1 MPWSVPVPQELW
13 ATPWSSTPSPDPRY
27 ALPRNTD
34 MSDLT
39 TAAPAIRLETRP
51 DGVGVLWFDTPDS
64 PVNILSDKFFGDFAR
79 ALDAFEADA
88 SLKAGVLASAK
99 PDSFIAGADL
109 KQFVTLDAAQGTA
122 LVTEGHKLLDRVA
135 TSRKPIVAAI
145 HGVALGG
152 GLEVAL
158 ACHYRVAS
166 DDPKT
171 QLALPEVQL
180 GVLPGA
186 GGTQRLPALIGLVA
200 ALPAI
205 LTGSRFKARKALKLG
220 LVDHLTSPRGIV
232 DVAAQAALQLAAG
245 TLHRKPRKL
254 SLLDRIASTSF
265 GRSFILSQARKD
277 VMRKTRGLY
286 PAPLKILDCI
296 AVGQSRGFKAGAA
309 AEQQG
314 FGFLVG
320 DSRGKAL
327 IKLFLAMTDAKKS
340 GETLPPPRRVSRLG
354 VLGAGFMGEGIA
366 AVSMSQNTVVLKD
379 LTPAAL
385 GKAARNLDA
394 GLAKREKSGSLTRL
408 ERDRQWSN
416 LVFTTDVS
424 DLAGSELV
432 IEAVFEKLELKRKIL
447 ADVEEVIHPQAV
459 FASNTSA
466 LPISQIAAEARHPER
481 VLGMHYF
488 SPVPK
493 MPLLEIVVTD
503 KTADWALS
511 TALSYGIKQGKTC
524 IVVKDGPGFYTT
536 RILAPFVGEAMLLL
550 EEGAD
555 IEALDRAL
563 KDFGFPVGPVAL
575 LDEVGIDV
583 GAHIARDLGAAF
595 SSRGWKTSPAAA
607 RLVDAGYC
615 GRKNGKGF
623 YLYPPESKRRSTKKQ
638 VNPEIYGF
646 FGGPARK
653 AFPSEVLVDRL
664 ALLMVNEAVRCLEE
678 GILASARDG
687 DLGAILGLG
696 FPPFTG
702 GPFRYVDQVGAA
714 NVVAR
719 LEKLRATCGD
729 RFTACDLLVT
739 MAREGKPFHVD

>member
-1 MPWSVPVPQELW
+1 M
-13 ATPWSSTPSPDPRY
+13 SSQTEIP
-27 ALPRNTD
+27 
-34 MSDLT
+34 
-39 TAAPAIRLETRP
+39 PAIRLEKRP

-64 PVNILSDKFFGDFAR
+64 PVNILSSRFFGDFSA
-79 ALDAFEADA
+79 ALDGFESDT
-88 SLKAGVLASAK
+88 SLKAAVLASAK
-99 PDSFIAGADL
+99 ADSFIAGADL
-109 KQFVTLDAAQGTA
+109 KQFVGLDAAQGTA
-122 LVTEGHKLLDRVA
+122 LVTEGHRLLDRVA
-135 TSRKPIVAAI
+135 ASRKPIVAAI

-186 GGTQRLPALIGLVA
+186 GGTQRLPALVGLAA

-220 LVDHLTSPRGIV
+220 LVDHLTSPKGIV
-232 DVAAQAALQLAAG
+232 DVAARAALQMAEG
-245 TLHRKPRKL
+245 TLRRKPRKP
-254 SLLDRIASTSF
+254 SLIDRVAATAP
-265 GRSFILSQARKD
+265 GRTFILNQARKD
-277 VMRKTRGLY
+277 VLRKTRGLY
-286 PAPLKILDCI
+286 PAPLRILDCI
-296 AVGQSRGFKAGAA
+296 EAGQSRGFAAGAT

-314 FGFLVG
+314 FGALVG
-320 DSRGKAL
+320 DSKGKAL
-327 IKLFLAMTDAKKS
+327 IKLFLAMTDAKKA
-340 GETLPPPRRVSRLG
+340 GENLPAPRRVSRLG

-379 LTPAAL
+379 LTAASL
-385 GKAARNLDA
+385 GRAAKNLNDS
-394 GLAKREKSGSLTRL
+394 LAKREKSGSLTRL

-416 LVFTTDVS
+416 LVFSTDMQ
-424 DLAGSELV
+424 DMAGCELV
-432 IEAVFEKLELKRKIL
+432 IEAVFEKLELKRQIL
-447 ADVEEVIHPQAV
+447 ADTEAVLHPEAV

-466 LPISQIAAEARHPER
+466 LPISQIAAGAKHPER

-493 MPLLEIVVTD
+493 MPLLEIIVTD
-503 KTADWALS
+503 QTADWALS
-511 TALSYGIKQGKTC
+511 TALAYGVKQGKTC

-555 IEALDRAL
+555 IEALDKAL

-595 SSRGWKTSPAAA
+595 AERGWKTSPAAA
-607 RLVDAGYC
+607 KLVDAGYC
-615 GRKNGKGF
+615 GRKNAKGF
-623 YLYPPESKRRSTKKQ
+623 YLYPAEKKGKSGKKQ
-638 VNPEIYGF
+638 VNPAVYGF

-653 AFPSEVLVDRL
+653 PFPAQVMVDRL

-678 GILASARDG
+678 GILASATDG

-702 GPFRYVDQVGAA
+702 GPFRYVDLVGAA
-714 NVVAR
+714 DVVAR
-719 LEKLRATCGD
+719 MERLRETCGE
-729 RFTACDLLVT
+729 RFKPCDMLVA
-739 MAREGKPFHVD
+739 MARENRRFHES

>member
-1 MPWSVPVPQELW
+1 
-13 ATPWSSTPSPDPRY
+13 
-27 ALPRNTD
+27 
-34 MSDLT
+34 MSNLT
-39 TAAPAIRLETRP
+39 EQPPAIRLEKRP
-51 DGVGVLWFDTPDS
+51 DGVGILWFDTPES
-64 PVNILSDKFFGDFAR
+64 PVNILSSRFFGDFAA
-79 ALDAFEADA
+79 ALDGFEADP
-88 SLKAGVLASAK
+88 SLRAGVLASAK

-109 KQFVTLDAAQGTA
+109 KQFVGLDAAQGTA
-122 LVTEGHKLLDRVA
+122 LVTEGHRLLDRVA
-135 TSRKPIVAAI
+135 ASRKPIVAAI

-166 DDPKT
+166 EDPKT

-186 GGTQRLPALIGLVA
+186 GGTQRLPALIGLAA

-232 DVAAQAALQLAAG
+232 DVAARAALQLAEG
-245 TLHRKPRKL
+245 TLRRKPRKPTP
-254 SLLDRIASTSF
+254 LDRLAATGP
-265 GRSFILSQARKD
+265 GRSFILGQARKD
-277 VMRKTRGLY
+277 VLRKTRGLY
-286 PAPLKILDCI
+286 PAPLRILDCI
-296 AVGQSRGFKAGAA
+296 EAGQARGFRAGAT

-314 FGFLVG
+314 FGALVG
-320 DSRGKAL
+320 DSKGKAL
-327 IKLFLAMTDAKKS
+327 IKLFLAMTDVKKA
-340 GETLPPPRRVSRLG
+340 GEHLPPPRRVSRLG
-354 VLGAGFMGEGIA
+354 ILGAGFMGEGIA

-379 LTPAAL
+379 LTPASL
-385 GKAARNLDA
+385 GKAAKNLDA

-416 LVFTTDVS
+416 LVFSTDTQ
-424 DLAGSELV
+424 DLAGCELV
-432 IEAVFEKLELKRKIL
+432 IEAVFEKLELKRQIL
-447 ADVEEVIHPQAV
+447 ADAEAVLHPQAV

-466 LPISQIAAEARHPER
+466 LPIGRIAEGAKHPER

-493 MPLLEIVVTD
+493 MPLLEIIVTD
-503 KTADWALS
+503 QTADWALS
-511 TALSYGIKQGKTC
+511 TALAYGVKQGKTC

-555 IEALDRAL
+555 IEALDKAL
-563 KDFGFPVGPVAL
+563 KDFGFPVGPIAL

-595 SSRGWKTSPAAA
+595 AERGWKTSPAAA
-607 RLVDAGYC
+607 KLVDAGYC
-615 GRKNGKGF
+615 GRKNAKGF
-623 YLYPPESKRRSTKKQ
+623 YIYPPEKKGKSGKKQ
-638 VNPEIYGF
+638 VNPEVYGF

-653 AFPSEVLVDRL
+653 SFPAAEMVDRL

-678 GILASARDG
+678 GILGNARDG

-702 GPFRYVDQVGAA
+702 GPFRYVDLVGAA
-714 NVVAR
+714 DVVAR
-719 LEKLRATCGD
+719 MERLKTTCGD
-729 RFTACDLLVT
+729 RFTPCAMLVE
-739 MAREGKPFHVD
+739 MAREGKRFHED